1 MQQVVTVKEILH
13 GALDAKLVRV
23 RGWIQNKRTG
33 GGIIFVLLRDGS
45 GVIACTLRKGKVVEK
60 TFQEFQFIR
69 IKTRGDGQGE
79 VKKDTPTSGGGEVRG
94 NMGREGQHG
103 L

>member
-33 GGIIFVLLRDGS
+33 GGIIFVLLRDGP
-45 GVIACTLRKGKVVEK
+45 GGIPGTVRKGEGDEETFEEVQSSRIESRVE
-60 TFQEFQFIR
+60 FH
-69 IKTRGDGQGE
+69 GE
-79 VKKDTPTSGGGEVRG
+79 VENDPRAPGGGEGQV
-94 NMGREGQHG
+94 EGG
-103 L
+103 GGVG